1 MNSTTTRTLV
11 AGTLMTGLAAPALAD
26 DVASP
31 SLQQRLQNVTDRL
44 QELEARTD
52 ETPAKRMDHE
62 WATLLEF
69 EASQIEA
76 EDNEGKTETTSEL
89 ALATLEVGL
98 TSRIRKGLETNVLL
112 LHEGE
117 DIEVDS
123 ATIDSNLRETD
134 DGSTDLVL
142 GRQYLPLGDYY
153 THFVSDPLTLELGET
168 QEGAIRLH
176 HRIGSLYGGVWMADG
191 ETSDSI
197 GNQGAYAHFGM
208 DAGDLN
214 IGFGGAYTSS
224 FADSEGIV
232 ETTPAADGIAGYSMM
247 AEAAMGPFTLIA
259 ESVSAAESF
268 DKDALAFNGD
278 GATPSARAIEIA
290 YGTTFGAHEFAVA
303 VGTQGTSEAAGLGLP
318 ETRTLVGVGLVIP
331 GGEVSLEYRNDSNYS
346 TGDGGDGDS
355 ENAVTA
361 QLAVAF

>member
-1 MNSTTTRTLV
+1 MNSTKPRTLI
-11 AGTLMTGLAAPALAD
+11 AGTLMIGLATPVLAD

-52 ETPAKRMDHE
+52 GTPAERMDHE
-62 WATLLEF
+62 WVTLLEF
-69 EASQIEA
+69 EAGQIEV
-76 EDNEGKTETTSEL
+76 EDNEGNAETTSEL
-89 ALATLEVGL
+89 ALATVEVGL
-98 TSRIRKGLETNVLL
+98 TSRIHEGLETNVLL
-112 LHEGE
+112 LHEE
-117 DIEVDS
+117 EAIEVDS
-123 ATIDSNLRETD
+123 ATIDANLRKTD
-134 DGSTDLVL
+134 DDSTDLIF

-168 QEGAIRLH
+168 QEEAIRLH
-176 HRIGSLYGGVWMADG
+176 HRVGSLYGGVWMANG
-191 ETSDSI
+191 ETSDTI

-208 DAGDLN
+208 DAGGMK

-247 AEAAMGPFTLIA
+247 AEAGMGPFTLIA
-259 ESVSAAESF
+259 ESVSAAKSF
-268 DKDALAFNGD
+268 DKDALAFDGD

-290 YGTTFGAHEFAVA
+290 YGITFGAHEFTVA
-303 VGTQGTSEAAGLGLP
+303 AGTQGTSEAAGLGLP
-318 ETRTLVGVGLVIP
+318 ETRTLVGVGLVIS
-331 GGEVSLEYRNDSNYS
+331 GGEVSLEYRDDSNYS
-346 TGDGGDGDS
+346 TGSGGDGGS
-355 ENAVTA
+355 ENVVTA